1 MKRLPPDKLNKLII
15 VIVATLA
22 AVGMV
27 YYLLIGPQKEENQK
41 LAAETV
47 GQVAK
52 LQQIKTSV
60 KQAEVTANKVNEIA
74 QLLGRAEEDTATGDL
89 FAWTYDTIRQFKG
102 NRHIEIKSIGQPVVS
117 DVDLIAGFPY
127 KQIKFQIMGTGY
139 YHDIG
144 KFVADLEN
152 KFPHMRV
159 VNLTMDSGSLTESSS
174 GEKLSFRLEIAALV
188 KPNA

>member
-1 MKRLPPDKLNKLII
+1 MKRLSPDKRNKLIL

-22 AVGMV
+22 TVGMV
-27 YYLLIGPQKEENQK
+27 YYLLIGPQKEQNQK

-47 GQVAK
+47 GQIAK
-52 LQQIKTSV
+52 LQQIKTAL
-60 KQAEVTANKVNEIA
+60 KQAETTADKVNEIG
-74 QLLGRAEEDTATGDL
+74 QFLGRAEEDTATGDF

-102 NRHIEIKSIGQPVVS
+102 TRHIEIKSIGQPVLA
-117 DVDLIAGFPY
+117 DVDIIPGFPY

-144 KFVADLEN
+144 KFVSDLEN
-152 KFPHMRV
+152 RFPHMRV
-159 VNLTMDSGSLTESSS
+159 INLTLDSNSLTENNT
-174 GEKLSFRLEIAALV
+174 GEKLSFRMEVAALV